1 MNNRKSFVLLVTL
14 ALIAGTAAVL
24 AKYHPRMGAPGV
36 RTSAIAGSSRLRVDL
51 PEQVLDS
58 KSPAALEPDEV
69 TRTTLPQ
76 DTSFGQRFYEAPD
89 GFRVMLNV
97 VLMGGDRTSLHK
109 PQFCLEG
116 QGCHIDA
123 EATTQS
129 TVHVERPCAYDL
141 PIVRLL
147 ATRENSKRRMVYVYW
162 YVADGA
168 LSGTAAGG
176 QRMWWMARDLLRT
189 GVLQRWAY
197 VSCYSECDPGQEE
210 MLFERI
216 KKFIAAAAP
225 EFQLTPRAEGLSA
238 NAK

>member
-1 MNNRKSFVLLVTL
+1 
-14 ALIAGTAAVL
+14 
-24 AKYHPRMGAPGV
+24 
-36 RTSAIAGSSRLRVDL
+36 
-51 PEQVLDS
+51 
-58 KSPAALEPDEV
+58 
-69 TRTTLPQ
+69 
-76 DTSFGQRFYEAPD
+76 
-89 GFRVMLNV
+89 
-97 VLMGGDRTSLHK
+97 
-109 PQFCLEG
+109 
-116 QGCHIDA
+116 
-123 EATTQS
+123 
-129 TVHVERPCAYDL
+129 
-141 PIVRLL
+141 
-147 ATRENSKRRMVYVYW
+147 MVYVYW